1 MKTRVHSPVAATER
15 QRTQSHDAIAPRRRR
30 GGLEGVK
37 PASRLAQKQGAYKRV
52 EIFLG
57 LEAAIALRQLM
68 RDGRSARE
76 VIEALLL
83 DAKRR
88 RREAV
93 ASDVVRLP

>member
-1 MKTRVHSPVAATER
+1 MKTRVHAAAAATER
-15 QRTQSHDAIAPRRRR
+15 QRTRSPDAIAPRRRR
-30 GGLEGVK
+30 GGRDGVK
-37 PASRLAQKQGAYKRV
+37 TARRLAQKQGAYKRV

-83 DAKRR
+83 DVKRR
-88 RREAV
+88 RREAL
-93 ASDVVRLP
+93 AGDAVRLP